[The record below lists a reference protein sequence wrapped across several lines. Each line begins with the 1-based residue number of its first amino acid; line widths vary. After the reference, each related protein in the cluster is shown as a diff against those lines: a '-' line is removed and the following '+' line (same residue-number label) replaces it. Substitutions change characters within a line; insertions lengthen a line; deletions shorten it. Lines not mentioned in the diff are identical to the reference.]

1 MPVEML
7 ANRSVAQL
15 EALRLELMEE
25 YESYRAMGLDLDMS
39 RGKPSARQLDLCQE
53 MLDTVTSRSG
63 TISESGI
70 DCRNYG
76 YLDGLPEVRQL
87 LADMLEVGKD
97 EIIVGGN
104 SSLNMM
110 YDCMTRALLY
120 GVYGSDKPW
129 CKEPEIKFL
138 CPVPGYDR
146 HFAITQHFGIRM
158 INIDMTDEGPNMDQV
173 ERYVESDPAVKGI
186 WCVPKYSNPTG
197 ITYSDRVVERFAGL
211 EPAARDFRIFW
222 DNAYTVHDLY
232 DEGDRLL
239 DLFSLLKAR
248 GKEDMIFIFGSTSKI
263 SFAGAGLAAVAASRK
278 NIAFMRRQLAIQT
291 ISYDKITQLM
301 HVRFFQDLDHLKE
314 HMKKHAA
321 ILRPKFQMVEEILT
335 RELDG
340 LGIARWT
347 RPRGGYFISFD
358 TLPGCAKRTVALC
371 KEAGVTLTAAGAAF
385 PYGIDPKDT
394 NIRIAPSYPEL
405 GELEQAA
412 KLFCL
417 AVKIASVEYLLTTS
431 V

>member
-1 MPVEML
+1 MAAEML
-7 ANRSVAQL
+7 AHLPVARL
-15 EALRLELMEE
+15 EALNRELRDE
-25 YESYRAMGLDLDMS
+25 YESYRAMNLDLDMS

-53 MLDTVTSRSG
+53 MLDTVTSASG
-63 TISESGI
+63 TVSESGI

-76 YLDGLPEVRQL
+76 YLDGLPEVRRL
-87 LADMLEVGKD
+87 LADMLEVERD

-197 ITYSDRVVERFAGL
+197 VTYSDRVVRRFADL
-211 EPAARDFRIFW
+211 TPAARDFRIFW

-232 DEGDRLL
+232 DEGDHLL
-239 DLFSLLKAR
+239 DLFSLLKEK

-278 NIAFMRRQLAIQT
+278 NISFMKRQLAIQT

-301 HVRFFQDLDHLKE
+301 HVRFFQDLPHLRE

-321 ILRPKFQMVEEILT
+321 ILRPKFQLVEEILS

-347 RPRGGYFISFD
+347 HPRGGYFISFD

-371 KEAGVTLTAAGAAF
+371 KEAGVTLTPAGAAF
-385 PYGIDPKDT
+385 PYGIDPRDT
-394 NIRIAPSYPEL
+394 NIRLAPSYPEL

-412 KLFCL
+412 RLFCL
-417 AVKIASVEYLLTTS
+417 AVKMASVEYLLTTS

>member
-87 LADMLEVGKD
+87 LANMLEVGKD

-211 EPAARDFRIFW
+211 TPAARDFRIFW

-232 DEGDRLL
+232 DEGDHLL
-239 DLFSLLKAR
+239 DLFSLLKEK

>member
-1 MPVEML
+1 MAAEML
-7 ANRSVAQL
+7 AHLPVARL
-15 EALRLELMEE
+15 EALNRELRDE
-25 YESYRAMGLDLDMS
+25 YESYRAMNLDLDMS

-53 MLDTVTSRSG
+53 MLDTVTSASG
-63 TISESGI
+63 TVSESGI

-76 YLDGLPEVRQL
+76 YLDGLPEVRRL
-87 LADMLEVGKD
+87 LADMLEVERD

-197 ITYSDRVVERFAGL
+197 VTYSDRVVRRFADL
-211 EPAARDFRIFW
+211 TPAARDFRIFW

-232 DEGDRLL
+232 DEGDHLL
-239 DLFSLLKAR
+239 DLFSLLKEK

-278 NIAFMRRQLAIQT
+278 NIAFMKRQLAIQT

-301 HVRFFQDLDHLKE
+301 HVRFFQDLPHLRE

-321 ILRPKFQMVEEILT
+321 ILRPKFQLVEEILS

-347 RPRGGYFISFD
+347 HPRGGYFISFD

-371 KEAGVTLTAAGAAF
+371 KEAGVTLTPAGAAF
-385 PYGIDPKDT
+385 PYGIDPRDT
-394 NIRIAPSYPEL
+394 NIRLAPSYPEL

-412 KLFCL
+412 RLFCL
-417 AVKIASVEYLLTTS
+417 AVKMASVEYLLTTS

>member
-15 EALRLELMEE
+15 EALRRELMEE

-87 LADMLEVGKD
+87 LADMLEVEKD

-278 NIAFMRRQLAIQT
+278 NIAFMRRQLGIQT

>member
-1 MPVEML
+1 ML
-7 ANRSVAQL
+7 AHLPVARL
-15 EALRLELMEE
+15 EALNRELRDE
-25 YESYRAMGLDLDMS
+25 YESYRAMNLDLDMS

-53 MLDTVTSRSG
+53 MLDTVTSASG
-63 TISESGI
+63 TVSESGI

-76 YLDGLPEVRQL
+76 YLDGLPEVRRL
-87 LADMLEVGKD
+87 LADMLEVERD

-197 ITYSDRVVERFAGL
+197 VTYSDRVVRRFADL
-211 EPAARDFRIFW
+211 TPAARDFRIFW

-232 DEGDRLL
+232 DEGDHLL
-239 DLFSLLKAR
+239 DLFSLLKEK

-278 NIAFMRRQLAIQT
+278 NISFMKRQLAIQT

-301 HVRFFQDLDHLKE
+301 HVRFFQDLPHLRE

-321 ILRPKFQMVEEILT
+321 ILRPKFQLVEEILS

-347 RPRGGYFISFD
+347 HPRGGYFISFD

-371 KEAGVTLTAAGAAF
+371 KEAGVTLTPAGAAF
-385 PYGIDPKDT
+385 PYGIDPRDT
-394 NIRIAPSYPEL
+394 NIRLAPSYPEL

-412 KLFCL
+412 RLFCL
-417 AVKIASVEYLLTTS
+417 AVKMASVEYLLTTS

>member
-197 ITYSDRVVERFAGL
+197 VTYSDRVVRRFADL
-211 EPAARDFRIFW
+211 THAARDFRIFW

-232 DEGDRLL
+232 DEGDHLL
-239 DLFSLLKAR
+239 DLFSLLKEK

-278 NIAFMRRQLAIQT
+278 NISFMKRQLAIQT

-301 HVRFFQDLDHLKE
+301 HVRFFQDLPHLRE

-321 ILRPKFQMVEEILT
+321 ILRPKFQLVEEILS

-347 RPRGGYFISFD
+347 HPRGGYFISFD

-371 KEAGVTLTAAGAAF
+371 KEAGVTLTPAGAAF
-385 PYGIDPKDT
+385 PYGIDPRDT
-394 NIRIAPSYPEL
+394 NIRLAPSYPEL

-412 KLFCL
+412 RLFCL
-417 AVKIASVEYLLTTS
+417 AVKMASVEYLLTTS